1 MVGKRTETE
10 MENLSHMEKIKGRPM
25 LVWMLALLCFFAWP
39 VSAQVNLST
48 DKEKTEIRE
57 GNKQFE
63 KDNYADAEA
72 NYKKALEK
80 KDNMP
85 QAVFNLGDAVYKQK
99 RYDEAIKQFQ
109 ISALN
114 NPDSN
119 VKAQAYHNIGN
130 AYLEQARAYHDAG
143 KSDSTQAKLQDAIK
157 SYKESL
163 KINPA
168 DKDTKYNLA
177 YANAMIEKEKNDQKK
192 NKDQDKKDKDKKD
205 DKKDQQNQKPD
216 SKPEDKPGDKKK
228 DQQGKNDQ
236 QKSGGQEQMTK
247 AKAEQLLQA
256 LKDEEQKTN
265 QKVLQKQVKPSNVK
279 IQKDW

>member
-1 MVGKRTETE
+1 MF
-10 MENLSHMEKIKGRPM
+10 
-25 LVWMLALLCFFAWP
+25 VWMLALLCFFAWP

-57 GNKQFE
+57 GNKEFE

-130 AYLEQARAYHDAG
+130 AYLEQARAYHNLA
-143 KSDSTQAKLQDAIK
+143 KSDSAQEKLQEAIK

-177 YANAMIEKEKNDQKK
+177 YANAMIEKEKNDQKN
-192 NKDQDKKDKDKKD
+192 NKDKDKKDKDKKD
-205 DKKDQQNQKPD
+205 DKKDQQNKKPD
-216 SKPEDKPGDKKK
+216 SKPEDKPGDKNK
-228 DQQGKNDQ
+228 DQQGKDDQ
-236 QKSGGQEQMTK
+236 KKGGGQEQMTK